1 MARDTILLVDDE
13 TDLLQ
18 GLKRTIAMEID
29 CHVLVAENGNQA
41 LDVLSTK
48 AVDIV
53 LADIRMPEMDGLTLL
68 KKIRTRHPAVT
79 VIVMTAYGTIEKA
92 VEAIKRG
99 AYDFIQK
106 PLEEDRLIHLIKK
119 GLELNRLVRENE
131 RLTEK
136 MRLHERFSNM
146 VGQSK
151 PMRDAFE
158 KIRMLAQ
165 SDTTVFIRGETG
177 TGKELA
183 AQAIHNLSPQGQ
195 RRMITVNCLAIPETI
210 LESELFGYR
219 KGAFT
224 GAVDNRIGM
233 FDQAQGST
241 IFLDE
246 IGDLT
251 IPVQTKLL
259 RVLQEKE
266 IQPLGSNC
274 SHSVEVRI
282 IAATNQDL
290 EAKLQKN
297 QFREDLYYRLNVAT
311 LTMPRLDDIKSDIP
325 LLVDHFLKRIAREH
339 KKTVKSITPEA
350 LNYLLSRKWPGNI
363 RELENLIRG
372 MYAIRSEK
380 EINLSHFSTT
390 SPPVESVVD
399 QINLEESYQEL
410 KERAVEAFTRDYLDQ
425 LFRRTKGNVSAAAQI
440 GGMKRQSLQK
450 IIKRYGLDIDSY
462 RT

>member
-1 MARDTILLVDDE
+1 MAHDTILLVDDE
-13 TDLLQ
+13 TDLIRGLQ
-18 GLKRTIAMEID
+18 RTISMEID
-29 CHVLVAENGNQA
+29 CRVLVAENGIEA

-48 AVDIV
+48 TVDVV
-53 LADIRMPEMDGLTLL
+53 LADIRMPQMDGLTLL
-68 KKIRTRHPAVT
+68 KKIRSRNPAVT

-106 PLEEDRLIHLIKK
+106 PLDEERLIHLLKK

-136 MRLHERFSNM
+136 MRLHDSFSNM
-146 VGQSK
+146 VGQSR

-165 SDTTVFIRGETG
+165 SDATVFIRGDTG
-177 TGKELA
+177 TGKDLA
-183 AQAIHNLSPQGQ
+183 AQAIHNLSRQGQ
-195 RRMITVNCLAIPETI
+195 RKMIIVNCPAIPETI

-224 GAVDNRIGM
+224 GAVENRKGL
-233 FDQAQGST
+233 FDQAQGSS

-246 IGDLT
+246 IGDLS

-266 IQPLGSNC
+266 IKPLGSNR
-274 SHSVEVRI
+274 SHSVDVRI
-282 IAATNQDL
+282 IAATNQDI
-290 EAKLQKN
+290 EAKIRKKM
-297 QFREDLYYRLNVAT
+297 FREDLFYRLNVAT
-311 LTMPRLDDIKSDIP
+311 LTMPRLDDIRSDIP
-325 LLVDHFLKRIAREH
+325 LLVDHFLERVAREQ
-339 KKTVKSITPEA
+339 KKPIKTITPEA
-350 LNYLLSRKWPGNI
+350 LNFLLGREWPGNI

-372 MYAIRSEK
+372 VYAIRSDQEISLTHFGNNSK
-380 EINLSHFSTT
+380 AIQSDTAEINLEK
-390 SPPVESVVD
+390 P
-399 QINLEESYQEL
+399 YQEL
-410 KERAVEAFTRDYLDQ
+410 KESAVKTFTRDYLDQ
-425 LFRRTKGNVSAAAQI
+425 LLHQTKGNVSAAAQI

-450 IIKRYGLDIDSY
+450 IIKRYGLDVDSY
-462 RT
+462 RP

>member
-1 MARDTILLVDDE
+1 MAHDTILLVDDE
-13 TDLLQ
+13 TDLIGGLQ
-18 GLKRTIAMEID
+18 RTISMEID
-29 CHVLVAENGNQA
+29 CRVLVAENGIEA

-48 AVDIV
+48 AVDVV
-53 LADIRMPEMDGLTLL
+53 LADIRMPQMDGLTLL
-68 KKIRTRHPAVT
+68 KKIRARNPAVT

-106 PLEEDRLIHLIKK
+106 PLDEERLIHLLKK

-136 MRLHERFSNM
+136 MRLHDSFSNM

-151 PMRDAFE
+151 PMRDVFE

-165 SDTTVFIRGETG
+165 SDATVFIRGDTG

-183 AQAIHNLSPQGQ
+183 AQAIHNLSQQGH
-195 RRMITVNCLAIPETI
+195 RRMITVNCPAIPETI

-224 GAVDNRIGM
+224 GAVENRLGM

-266 IQPLGSNC
+266 IQPLGSNR
-274 SHSVEVRI
+274 SHSVDVRI

-290 EAKLQKN
+290 EVKLQKSLY
-297 QFREDLYYRLNVAT
+297 REDLYYRLNVVT
-311 LTMPRLDDIKSDIP
+311 LTMPRLDEIRTDIP
-325 LLVDHFLKRIAREH
+325 LLVDHFLKRVAREQ
-339 KKTVKSITPEA
+339 KKPAKSITPEA
-350 LNYLLSRKWPGNI
+350 LNHLLGREWPGNI

-372 MYAIRSEK
+372 IYAIRPDK
-380 EINLSHFSTT
+380 EINLSHLNTKAH
-390 SPPVESVVD
+390 PEKPDVD
-399 QINLEESYQEL
+399 KMNLEKPYQEL
-410 KERAVEAFTRDYLDQ
+410 KERAVEAFTRDYLNQ
-425 LFRRTKGNVSAAAQI
+425 LFHRTKGNVSAAAQI

-450 IIKRYGLDIDSY
+450 IIKRYGLDVDSY
-462 RT
+462 RH